1 MGPNSKETRWH
12 SRDGIYRLR
21 TVVNPK
27 SILAQLIA
35 LYRTGLSQPL
45 HFYPRSAWA
54 LAKTEKTTEALRTW
68 QCTRNQPFGESADP
82 AYQLA
87 LRGVHNPIDPQFDEL
102 ARQIYQP
109 LLDHLEDA
117 RPTEFTVTP

>member
-1 MGPNSKETRWH
+1 MSLL
-12 SRDGIYRLR
+12 D
-21 TVVNPK
+21 
-27 SILAQLIA
+27 
-35 LYRTGLSQPL
+35 LYRAGLREPL

-54 LAKTEKTTEALRTW
+54 FVKTGKTTDALNEW

-87 LRGVHNPIDPQFDEL
+87 LRGVANPINPRFSEL
-102 ARQIYQP
+102 ALRIYQP

-117 RPTEFTVTP
+117 RLTNLGDTPS

>member
-1 MGPNSKETRWH
+1 
-12 SRDGIYRLR
+12 LR
-21 TVVNPK
+21 AVVDPK

-54 LAKTEKTTEALRTW
+54 LVKTGKTTEALKTW
-68 QCTRNQPFGESADP
+68 QCTRNQPFGESVDP
-82 AYQLA
+82 SYQLA
-87 LRGVHNPIDPQFDEL
+87 LRGVNNPIDQQFAEL
-102 ARQIYQP
+102 ALQIYQP

-117 RPTEFTVTP
+117 RLTGLAVTP